1 MNKKIRKNVNWRLLD
16 MGKKFYLINVVNS
29 KQLELKSV
37 KEQTKYLFSLFD
49 EWRSRVRII
58 KTFRLKYPSFNLNWP
73 GEYIDLLIKNGVLEY
88 EKIKPNELSDQYLM
102 GLDRQLNF
110 LSEINN
116 GKSSFENQLILK
128 RTKVALL
135 GLGSVAHY
143 TMMGLV
149 SSGIGSFKCV
159 DFDTVDE
166 RNIGRQPIF
175 RKSDIGRSK
184 ATVVKEYILNNRK
197 DVEVQAFNMMLKN
210 EKDIEKIISDCDIVI
225 HLCDLPRFLIHRW
238 INNACLRLNKPNIL
252 CYSGRVG
259 PFCIPYKT
267 ACYGCLETEMRKKF
281 VLYESMVEDIAKG
294 EFTRFPELAVVGSLS
309 GVLVAKEIIA
319 YLLSIKPQTFNA
331 FYDINPFDLKIT
343 LHKLPKQ
350 KDCYACSKN
359 HE

>member
-1 MNKKIRKNVNWRLLD
+1 MNKRIRKNVNWRLLD
-16 MGKKFYLINVVNS
+16 MGRKFYLINVVNS
-29 KQLELKSV
+29 KQLELKSD
-37 KEQTKYLFSLFD
+37 KEQTQYLFGLFE
-49 EWRSRVRII
+49 EWRSKSEVI
-58 KTFRLKYPSFNLNWP
+58 KIFRSKYPSFDINWP
-73 GEYIDLLIKNGVLEY
+73 KEYINLLIKNNVLEY
-88 EKIKPNELSDQYLM
+88 QARKPNELSDQYLM

-116 GKSSFENQLILK
+116 NKSSFENQLTLK

-143 TMMGLV
+143 TIMGLV

-159 DFDTVDE
+159 DCDTVDE

-175 RKSDIGRSK
+175 RKSDIGRLK
-184 ATVVKEYILNNRK
+184 ADVVKEYILNNREN
-197 DVEVQAFNMMLKN
+197 VEVQAFNVMLKS
-210 EKDIEKIISDCDIVI
+210 EKDVEKIIFDCDIVI

-238 INNACLRLNKPNIL
+238 INDACLQLNKPNIL

-281 VLYESMVEDIAKG
+281 VLYQSMVEDVTNGA
-294 EFTRFPELAVVGSLS
+294 FTRFPELAVVGSLS

-319 YLLSIKPQTFNA
+319 FILNIKPQTFDA
-331 FYDINPFDLKIT
+331 FYDINPFDLKIS
-343 LHKLPKQ
+343 LHKLQKQ
-350 KDCYACSKN
+350 KDCYACSEKL
-359 HE
+359 

>member
-1 MNKKIRKNVNWRLLD
+1 MSKRIKKNVNWRLLD
-16 MGKKFYLINVVNS
+16 LGRKFYLINVVNS
-29 KQLELKSV
+29 KQLELKSA
-37 KEQTKYLFSLFD
+37 KEQTHYLFGLFD
-49 EWRSRVRII
+49 KWKSKAEII
-58 KTFRLKYPSFNLNWP
+58 KVFCLKFPSFGENWP
-73 GEYIDLLIKNGVLEY
+73 NEYIDLLIKNGVLEY
-88 EKIKPNELSDQYLM
+88 EIRKPNELSEQYLL

-116 GKSSFENQLILK
+116 GKSCFENQLTLK
-128 RTKVALL
+128 QTKIALL

-143 TMMGLV
+143 TIMGLV

-159 DFDTVDE
+159 DFDNVDE

-175 RKSDIGRSK
+175 RKSDIGRPK
-184 ATVVKEYILNNRK
+184 ADAVKEYILNNRK
-197 DVEVQAFNMMLKN
+197 DVEVQAFNIMLKS
-210 EKDIEKIISDCDIVI
+210 ERDIEKIIFDCDIVV

-281 VLYESMVEDIAKG
+281 VLYESMVKDITNG

-319 YLLSIKPQTFNA
+319 HLLNIKPQTFNA
-331 FYDINPFDLKIT
+331 FYDINPFNLKTT

-350 KDCYACSKN
+350 KDCYACSKKP
-359 HE
+359 